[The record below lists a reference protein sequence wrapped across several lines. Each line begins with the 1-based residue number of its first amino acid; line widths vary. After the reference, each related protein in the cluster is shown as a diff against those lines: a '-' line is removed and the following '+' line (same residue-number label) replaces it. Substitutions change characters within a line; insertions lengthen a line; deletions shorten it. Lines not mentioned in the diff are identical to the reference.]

1 MKDFENY
8 WGGSCRDFPGDFRL
22 IMKLA
27 VMGKS
32 LCIWNKTVFGNQNLK
47 LVGVEQALRS
57 LEKLGDNWP
66 PFESEKERIK
76 FISSERWDIS
86 RGMEDIWRQKSR
98 LNWCKLGEITTR
110 FFNISAS
117 MRKARIK
124 ISQIEHEGRIL
135 ITPKGIKDAVVDF
148 YSNLF
153 TKPTMPRISMGSLGF
168 KKISLAVSDWLDRAP
183 DQGLMDTILLSTKR
197 LGIYSTKRFS

>member
-1 MKDFENY
+1 MELFKTYWGWKPIQFLNSWFSHPNFMKDFENY
-8 WGGSCRDFPGDFRL
+8 WGASCRDFPGDFRL

-32 LCIWNKTVFGNQNLK
+32 FCIWNKTVFGNQNLK
-47 LVGVEQALRS
+47 LVGVEQELRS

-98 LNWCKLGEITTR
+98 LNWCKLGEIT
-110 FFNISAS
+110 
-117 MRKARIK
+117 
-124 ISQIEHEGRIL
+124 L
-135 ITPKGIKDAVVDF
+135 DF
-148 YSNLF
+148 SIYQLVC
-153 TKPTMPRISMGSLGF
+153 
-168 KKISLAVSDWLDRAP
+168 A
-183 DQGLMDTILLSTKR
+183 R
-197 LGIYSTKRFS
+197 LGLRFLGLSMKD